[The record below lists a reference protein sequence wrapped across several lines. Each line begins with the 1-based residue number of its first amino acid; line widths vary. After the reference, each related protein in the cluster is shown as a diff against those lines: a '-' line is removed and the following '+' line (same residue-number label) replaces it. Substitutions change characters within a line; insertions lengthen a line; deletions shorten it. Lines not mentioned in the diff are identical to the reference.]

1 MGARGNVSGSRQ
13 RDGGKRDA
21 RGTRGGRRRIWAV
34 LLAALVVILVAA
46 AWQPVE
52 RALREQG
59 AEAARSA
66 VLRAAAQCCA
76 VEGAYPS
83 TLAHLE
89 EHYGLS
95 VNRDD
100 YVITY
105 EAYASNVT
113 PSVVVVP
120 R

>member
-1 MGARGNVSGSRQ
+1 MGAR
-13 RDGGKRDA
+13 RDRRER
-21 RGTRGGRRRIWAV
+21 RGWPRALATVAV
-34 LLAALVVILVAA
+34 VLALVVA
-46 AWQPVE
+46 AWPAVAG
-52 RALREQG
+52 ALREQG
-59 AEAARSA
+59 AASVRDA

-76 VEGAYPS
+76 VEGSYPH
-83 TLAHLE
+83 TLRHLE
-89 EHYGLS
+89 EHYGLT
-95 VNRDD
+95 VNHDD